1 MRAFVEIVDQGSLTA
16 AGTAHGRSLPTMVRI
31 LAALEA
37 ELGATLLKRTTR
49 RMSLTEEGR
58 VYLERCRRILADV
71 AEAEALVGE
80 GEEAGDLRGP
90 LRVTSPVVFGQMHVA
105 PLLIEFSK
113 EHPLVRVELVLLD
126 RIVDLIEE
134 GLDVAVRIA
143 LLPDS
148 SLIATTVGRVRRVI
162 VASPE
167 LLGRLG
173 VPESP
178 TQLKALPC
186 IEFEGLGP
194 GRTWRFRSGTRE
206 IAVPVSGS
214 FVTNQVVA
222 ALAACE
228 AGLGFGAFLSYQVE
242 PALRAGRLK
251 EVLSAFEPRA
261 LPVSLVHPEARLM
274 TSRLR
279 RLLDWMKPRLRERL
293 REQPGSSTSSPAPTK
308 TSSRRSSSGTSRS

>member
-16 AGTAHGRSLPTMVRI
+16 AGAARGQSLPTMVRI

-80 GEEAGDLRGP
+80 GTGTGELRGP
-90 LRVTSPVVFGQMHVA
+90 LRVTSPVVFGQMHFA

-126 RIVDLIEE
+126 RIVDLVEE
-134 GLDVAVRIA
+134 GLDAAVRIA

-148 SLIATTVGRVRRVI
+148 SLIATPIGRVRRVV

-167 LLGRLG
+167 LLDRVGI
-173 VPESP
+173 PESP
-178 TQLKALPC
+178 TRLQALPC
-186 IEFEGLGP
+186 IGFDGVSAGK
-194 GRTWRFRSGTRE
+194 TWRFRSGTRE

-214 FVTNQVVA
+214 FATNQVAA

-242 PALRAGRLK
+242 PALRSGRLA
-251 EVLSAFEPRA
+251 EVLADFEPPPI
-261 LPVSLVHPEARLM
+261 PVSLVHPEARLM

-279 RLLDWMKPRLRERL
+279 RFLDWMKPHLRERL
-293 REQPGSSTSSPAPTK
+293 ESSTSPPASK
-308 TSSRRSSSGTSRS
+308 RTSSHRSSRGTGHA